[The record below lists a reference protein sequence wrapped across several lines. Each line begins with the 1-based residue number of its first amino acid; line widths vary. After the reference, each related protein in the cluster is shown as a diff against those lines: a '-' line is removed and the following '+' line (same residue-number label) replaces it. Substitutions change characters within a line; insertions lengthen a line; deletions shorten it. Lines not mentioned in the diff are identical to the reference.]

1 MAITGENN
9 SQKNNRTTNA
19 IDYIKQETRDSFY
32 QQNEDF
38 SGSRTIEE
46 NKEIVSYKKDSTI
59 RIWFNDLTTE
69 YDNHIHNAME
79 IIMPIDNW
87 YDAYSPNG
95 YYHVQPGEILIIPP
109 NELHRLVAPETG
121 SRFIF
126 LIDVSFMFGLQGF
139 TGISPL
145 IKDYLHITPEAYGPI
160 YNELYQL
167 LVQIRTEYFSS
178 SHYYELTIHS
188 HLLNFFV
195 LLGQDHLNKVDMY
208 SGLNSLMQKEYMQ
221 RFNNVLNYINEH
233 FAEDLTL
240 EEVADCSGFS
250 KFHFTRLFKKYT
262 DTTFY
267 EYLVYRRI
275 QEAERLLAD
284 ADMTIT
290 DVALYSGFSSI
301 STFNRTFKQKKNCT
315 PREYRTMCRN
325 NLQYKAGF

>member
-1 MAITGENN
+1 MTNN
-9 SQKNNRTTNA
+9 NDNYTHIINPTANQINLNRP
-19 IDYIKQETRDSFY
+19 ETRNNLF
-32 QQNEDF
+32 QQNEDY
-38 SGSRTIEE
+38 SGSRKVENNIET
-46 NKEIVSYKKDSTI
+46 VSYKKDSTV
-59 RIWFNDLTTE
+59 RIFFNDQH
-69 YDNHIHNAME
+69 YDYDWHVHNAME
-79 IIMPIDNW
+79 IIMPIENC
-87 YDAYSPNG
+87 YNVYSSSDEFKAE
-95 YYHVQPGEILIIPP
+95 PGDIIIIPP
-109 NELHRLVAPETG
+109 NEMHRLVSPPSG

-126 LIDVSFMFGLQGF
+126 LIDVSFMTGLQGF
-139 TGISPL
+139 TSISPL
-145 IKDYLHITPEAYGPI
+145 IKSILYITPSEYGPI

-167 LVQIRTEYFSS
+167 LVQIRTEYFTS

-195 LLGQDHLNKVDMY
+195 LLGQDHLNRVDMY

-240 EEVADCSGFS
+240 EDVADCSGFS

-262 DTTFY
+262 DSTFY

-275 QEAERLLAD
+275 QEAEKLLAD

-315 PREYRTMCRN
+315 PREFRAMCRN
-325 NLQYKAGF
+325 HPHLKPDL

>member
-1 MAITGENN
+1 MTTINENSN
-9 SQKNNRTTNA
+9 QKNTKSLKSIDAIKPENRSNFYEQNS
-19 IDYIKQETRDSFY
+19 DYSGNRDVL
-32 QQNEDF
+32 
-38 SGSRTIEE
+38 E
-46 NKEIVSYKKDSTI
+46 NKETVSYKKDSTI
-59 RIWFNDLTTE
+59 RIWFNDLPE
-69 YDNHIHNAME
+69 NYDYHIHSAME
-79 IIMPIDNW
+79 IIMPIENW
-87 YDAYSPNG
+87 YDVYTPNE
-95 YYHVQPGEILIIPP
+95 YHRIEPGDIIIIPP
-109 NELHRLVAPETG
+109 NEMHNLIAPSTG

-126 LIDVSFMFGLQGF
+126 LIDASFMVGLQGF
-139 TGISPL
+139 TGIAPL
-145 IKDYLHITPEAYGPI
+145 IKEVLPITAKAYGPI

-167 LVQIRTEYFSS
+167 LVQIRTEYFTA
-178 SHYYELTIHS
+178 SHYYELTIHA

-195 LLGQDHLNKVDMY
+195 LLGQDHINKVDMY

-275 QEAERLLAD
+275 QEAEKLLAD

-315 PREYRTMCRN
+315 PREYRAMCRN
-325 NLQYKAGF
+325 HPHYTPGY

>member
-1 MAITGENN
+1 MINKEDYSRYLNSSYPPNQAKPTADNN
-9 SQKNNRTTNA
+9 EHLN
-19 IDYIKQETRDSFY
+19 
-32 QQNEDF
+32 QQNEDYP
-38 SGSRTIEE
+38 GDRTVKD
-46 NKEIVSYKKDSTI
+46 NVEIVSFKKETTM
-59 RIWFNDLTTE
+59 RIFFNDMHADYE
-69 YDNHIHNAME
+69 FHIHNAME
-79 IIMPIDNW
+79 IIVPVEGW
-87 YDAYSPNG
+87 YNVYSPTDKF
-95 YYHVQPGEILIIPP
+95 HLDPGDIIIIPP
-109 NELHRLVAPETG
+109 NELHRLESPNTG

-126 LIDVSFMFGLQGF
+126 LFDVSFMTSLKGF
-139 TGISPL
+139 TSIDPL
-145 IKDYLHITPEAYGPI
+145 IKDCLLITPSEYGQI

-167 LVQIRTEYFSS
+167 LVQIRTEYFTG
-178 SHYYELTIHS
+178 SHFNELSIHS

-195 LLGQDHLNKVDMY
+195 LLGQDHLNRVDMY

-221 RFNNVLNYINEH
+221 RFNNVLTYINEH

-240 EEVADCSGFS
+240 EDVADCSGFS

-275 QEAERLLAD
+275 QEAEKLLAD

-315 PREYRTMCRN
+315 PREYRAMCRN
-325 NLQYKAGF
+325 HPHLKP